1 MSKIAIIVLADSE
14 TPEGRG
20 RMAHAMTTAKE
31 LRDSDN
37 EVRLLFEGIGVTWL
51 KAFHLAEHP
60 FVQNYAPLFEEVK
73 DNIMGACH
81 FCTAGR
87 FDVAEHVE
95 ALNIPLLTEESTHF
109 SVGSLVNEGYQI
121 ITF

>member
-1 MSKIAIIVLADSE
+1 MSKIAIIILADSE

-31 LRDSDN
+31 LGDSEN
-37 EVRLLFEGIGVTWL
+37 GVRILFEGVGVTWL

-60 FVQNYAPLFEEVK
+60 FTQHYAPMFEEIK

-87 FDVAEHVE
+87 FEVLEHVE
-95 ALNIPLLTEESTHF
+95 ALGIPLLTEESTHF
-109 SVGSLVNEGYQI
+109 SVGSLISEGYQV